1 MSDSKSLWVQVGVL
15 FSFFLSS
22 PFFPPLFL
30 TAPSPLP
37 FTHPYPRSRTRTCSR
52 EGNYKRGNACM
63 DQEGSTH
70 AYNTPHNNTIHI
82 HLTKYTHKPSPSL
95 STSTSR
101 HCLLPI
107 SPNLLMCSLA
117 HLMDLSIL
125 SLLRVSRL
133 KSLQSSL
140 SKTCQRLTLH
150 DLLSPT
156 MSMSMN

>member
-1 MSDSKSLWVQVGVL
+1 MAISHQTLRANALVSDSKSLWVQVGVL

-37 FTHPYPRSRTRTCSR
+37 FPHPYPRSRSRTRTCSR

-82 HLTKYTHKPSPSL
+82 HLTKYTHKHSQTLSMAEYCSQAQPHATAFYPFHLTCSCAHVLVSPFDGFVDS
-95 STSTSR
+95 
-101 HCLLPI
+101 
-107 SPNLLMCSLA
+107 
-117 HLMDLSIL
+117 
-125 SLLRVSRL
+125 
-133 KSLQSSL
+133 
-140 SKTCQRLTLH
+140 
-150 DLLSPT
+150 
-156 MSMSMN
+156 